1 LAPTTTFDR
10 TTVVITWTEPFNQGS
25 DITGYEIHIQ
35 ESDGVTFTEELTDCN
50 RLTSATLTCTVPVI
64 TLTTT
69 PYSIAWGE
77 SIYAKVAAIN
87 IYGISALSHAGN
99 GAQIITYADA
109 PISLVEDFS

>member
-10 TTVVITWTEPFNQGS
+10 TTVVITWVEPFNQGS
-25 DITGYEIHIQ
+25 DITGYEIKIRQ
-35 ESDGVTFTEELTDCN
+35 SDGVTFTEELTDCN

-87 IYGISALSHAGN
+87 VYGTSILSDEGN
-99 GAQIITYADA
+99 GA
-109 PISLVEDFS
+109 